1 MAKSNSIELSPL
13 RSLDDF
19 LLGSARFQ
27 LPNYRDMEKWGNRVV
42 QNLLYYQTN
51 YFLMSII
58 MILVVTVLHP
68 VKMACGGL
76 TILLMYA
83 LFSFLM
89 NSTSSVTRLKK
100 DYPFLGICL
109 MIGGACLMVYMLGSL
124 LVFLFGILL
133 PISATF
139 IHASLRLRNIMN
151 KLSTIER
158 VVSNRT
164 PMGVFL
170 ESLEINLLNIFIV
183 C

>member
-89 NSTSSVTRLKK
+89 NSTRLVTIIIIVTVLTIIIIIIIIYQKK
-100 DYPFLGICL
+100 KRGEGRKTNFLL
-109 MIGGACLMVYMLGSL
+109 LLYNLSKVSKNQYEQHLSKQDQESKLVLNARNF
-124 LVFLFGILL
+124 LVFYLW
-133 PISATF
+133 
-139 IHASLRLRNIMN
+139 
-151 KLSTIER
+151 
-158 VVSNRT
+158 VVRW
-164 PMGVFL
+164 
-170 ESLEINLLNIFIV
+170 
-183 C
+183 